1 MSPANSIEP
10 PVSLPIL
17 VTFPAAPSW
26 LVARYTVSTGYQ
38 IGSDVFS
45 GGNGEFDHNGGVFRG
60 TIVPKRDGTLPTTVT
75 VNATVEY
82 TPQSGLS
89 NLSKTESVSVTP
101 AGASFTLQLP
111 NRRLSEI
118 SIFFEFPH
126 GVLDGDF
133 LTVRWGYL
141 LGTETKT
148 QNAVFLET
156 KDLLPGNPRPA
167 RPVVIGFIQDPAPTV
182 AEHFHL
188 EIAGRVFNTPL
199 TVFKKD
205 LDLPQSLIVASIKDD
220 ATGGG
225 IHVEL
230 S

>member
-1 MSPANSIEP
+1 MSPANSNQP

-17 VTFPAAPSW
+17 VALPTAPAW
-26 LVARYTVSTGYQ
+26 LVSRYSVSTGYK

-45 GGNGEFDHNGGVFRG
+45 GGNDTFDNKGGMFKG
-60 TIVPKRDGTLPTTVT
+60 TIVPKPDGTLPTTVT
-75 VNATVEY
+75 INVTVEY

-89 NLSKTESVSVTP
+89 NLSKTESVAVTP

-111 NRRLSEI
+111 NRRMSEI

-133 LTVRWGYL
+133 LTIRWGYV

-148 QNAVFLET
+148 QNAIFLET
-156 KDLLPGNPRPA
+156 KNLLPGTPRPA
-167 RPVVIGFIQDPAPTV
+167 SPVVIGFIQDPAPTV
-182 AEHFHL
+182 PERFHL
-188 EIAGRVFNTPL
+188 EIAGRIFNTDL
-199 TVFKKD
+199 AAFKTD
-205 LDLPQSLIVASIKDD
+205 LNLPQSLIIAKIKDD